1 MPSRQFVNLTT
12 LTPCVM
18 LLQNKI
24 SGETMNNTSLKIYFA
39 GDLFDHKDLAGN
51 LLLANAIEEA
61 SNNRYKIML
70 PQDGECEVVNRTSQS
85 IRDADFKLLF
95 NCDLIVANF
104 DGHDL
109 DSGTV
114 VEFCFAKMLDI
125 PALLLRTD
133 FRHSGDNTLPDTEPW
148 NLMCSHYPRTR
159 VLHLNA
165 MELYHNC
172 RAAAGQGSMLKEY
185 YTRLAVKCVAE
196 LDAVTSEPSW
206 LKKDQLAS
214 QFRMVLNAV
223 GGTVK
228 DLFPDNVLD
237 KLIEQKSASTLYD

>member
-1 MPSRQFVNLTT
+1 M
-12 LTPCVM
+12 
-18 LLQNKI
+18 K
-24 SGETMNNTSLKIYFA
+24 SLKIYFA

-51 LLLANAIEEA
+51 LILADAIEKV
-61 SNNRYKIML
+61 SNNRYQIML

-95 NCDLIVANF
+95 NCDLVVANF

-114 VEFCFAKMLDI
+114 VEFCFAKMLDM

-165 MELYHNC
+165 MELYHQS
-172 RAAAGQGSMLKEY
+172 RAAAGQGSMLEEF
-185 YTRLAVKCVAE
+185 YTTLAQKCVAE
-196 LDAVTSEPSW
+196 LDIVTAERSW
-206 LKKDQLAS
+206 LKKDQLAD
-214 QFRMVLNAV
+214 QFRMALNAV

-228 DLFPDNVLD
+228 DHFPADILE
-237 KLIEQKSASTLYD
+237 KLIEHKSASALYD

>member
-1 MPSRQFVNLTT
+1 MKR
-12 LTPCVM
+12 
-18 LLQNKI
+18 
-24 SGETMNNTSLKIYFA
+24 LKIYFA

-51 LLLANAIEEA
+51 LILADAIEKV
-61 SNNRYKIML
+61 SNNRYQIML

-114 VEFCFAKMLDI
+114 VEFCFAKMLDM

-133 FRHSGDNTLPDTEPW
+133 FRHSGDNSLPDTEPW

-165 MELYHNC
+165 MELYHQN
-172 RAAAGQGSMLKEY
+172 RAAAGRGSMLEEFY
-185 YTRLAVKCVAE
+185 QSLAQKCVAE
-196 LDAVTSEPSW
+196 LDAVISEPSW
-206 LKKDQLAS
+206 LKKDQLAN
-214 QFRMVLNAV
+214 QFRMALNAV

-228 DLFPDNVLD
+228 DHFPDDILE
-237 KLIEQKSASTLYD
+237 KLIEHKSASALYD

>member
-1 MPSRQFVNLTT
+1 
-12 LTPCVM
+12 
-18 LLQNKI
+18 
-24 SGETMNNTSLKIYFA
+24 MNNTSLKIYFA

-51 LLLANAIEEA
+51 LLLANAIEKA
-61 SNNRYKIML
+61 SNNRYQIML

-104 DGHDL
+104 DGTDL

-165 MELYHNC
+165 MALYHDC
-172 RAAAGQGSMLKEY
+172 RANAGQGSLLEKY
-185 YTRLAVKCVAE
+185 YSRLAEKCVAE
-196 LDAVTSEPSW
+196 LDAVASEPSW
-206 LKKDQLAS
+206 LKKDQLAN
-214 QFRMVLNAV
+214 QFRMALNAV
-223 GGTVK
+223 GGSVIQ
-228 DLFPDNVLD
+228 LFPETERQ
-237 KLIEQKSASTLYD
+237 KLIENKIASGLYD